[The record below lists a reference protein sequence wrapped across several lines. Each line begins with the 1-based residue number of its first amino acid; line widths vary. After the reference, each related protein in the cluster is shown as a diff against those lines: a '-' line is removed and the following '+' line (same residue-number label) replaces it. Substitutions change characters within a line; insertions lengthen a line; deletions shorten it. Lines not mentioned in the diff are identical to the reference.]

1 MASWQNGGQVYN
13 HSVRY
18 TTEPKLLDQ
27 SGLPWNSVKPIGYY
41 ENSGQTGGILGW
53 DNDVLAFDASFLK
66 VREISLSY
74 DIKPSFLEKYVKNV
88 RFSLIGRNLFTLT
101 TYPGFDPESV
111 KSDPS
116 KGVDSNAFRFD
127 SNDSYPLYKM
137 FSGSLAVTF

>member
-1 MASWQNGGQVYN
+1 MEHSLPIMDMVVMLVYQEDLALVEMI
-13 HSVRY
+13 HSFQLR
-18 TTEPKLLDQ
+18 ELQ
-27 SGLPWNSVKPIGYY
+27 
-41 ENSGQTGGILGW
+41 
-53 DNDVLAFDASFLK
+53 